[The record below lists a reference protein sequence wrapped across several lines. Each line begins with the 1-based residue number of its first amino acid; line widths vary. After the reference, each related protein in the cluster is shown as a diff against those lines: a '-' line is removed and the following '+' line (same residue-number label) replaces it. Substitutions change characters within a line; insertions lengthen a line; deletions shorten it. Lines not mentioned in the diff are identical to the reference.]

1 MPIDPAR
8 TVERNVNFSDVLIL
22 IPQRGAA
29 ATKQVNSNL

>member
-1 MPIDPAR
+1 MVIDPAR
-8 TVERNVNFSDVLIL
+8 SVVRNVTFSDVLIL